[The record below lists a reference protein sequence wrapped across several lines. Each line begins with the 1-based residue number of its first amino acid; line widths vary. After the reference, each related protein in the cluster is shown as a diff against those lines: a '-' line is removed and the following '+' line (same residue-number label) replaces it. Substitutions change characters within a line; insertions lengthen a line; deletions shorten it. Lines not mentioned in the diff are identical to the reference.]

1 MNVSFN
7 PVAKQEFAEAAGWY
21 AEKAGERRATDFRN
35 EVMHSLKLIA
45 EHPNLGS
52 PAAWKTRSLVVHR
65 YPYTPS
71 FIASKKTACAYL
83 PSPTKAAAQ
92 SIGQGGGKPDCFYP
106 ACLSRLRVVSSHTHN
121 STPFG
126 IFSFLILTS

>member
-7 PVAKQEFAEAAGWY
+7 PAAKQEFAETAGWY

-35 EVMHSLKLIA
+35 EIMRSLKLIA

-65 YPYTPS
+65 YPYS
-71 FIASKKTACAYL
+71 VIYRIEKNS
-83 PSPTKAAAQ
+83 
-92 SIGQGGGKPDCFYP
+92 
-106 ACLSRLRVVSSHTHN
+106 LRVLAIANQSRR
-121 STPFG
+121 PEYWARRR
-126 IFSFLILTS
+126 